1 MAKWKI
7 DPAHAT
13 AQFKAKHLGIAWVP
27 GNMYGISGEI
37 NFDQNNL
44 SEAKFVAEIDASTLT
59 TGLEQRD
66 MHLKGADFFDVENH
80 PKIKFESSNVESS
93 GENSYLVKGNLT
105 IKGISKEVTLEVVF
119 MGETVKFNQDGTSST
134 VSSFSTETQIDRR
147 DFGITWNIDLPGG
160 NLLVGN
166 EVVIDVN
173 LEAIKIED

>member
-1 MAKWKI
+1 MSKWKI

-27 GNMYGISGEI
+27 GNMYGISGDI
-37 NFDQNNL
+37 NFDPNNP
-44 SEAKFVAEIDASTLT
+44 SESTFVAEIDASTLT

-80 PKIKFESSNVESS
+80 PKIKFESSSVESS
-93 GENSYLVKGNLT
+93 SENTYIVNGNLT
-105 IKGISKEVTLEVVF
+105 IKGITKEVKLDVKF
-119 MGETVKFNQDGTSST
+119 MGETVKFNQDESTST
-134 VSSFSTETQIDRR
+134 IISFSTETEIDRR

-166 EVVIDVN
+166 EVIITVN
-173 LEAIKIED
+173 LEAIKSED